1 MSIYGRISRRRFL
14 AASAAAAAPAFVPA
28 SALGAE
34 GKGGKAA
41 ASSRIVIGMIG
52 FGNRARA
59 NARSLMAEA
68 DAQIVAVCDVD
79 KNHLAEGIDVI
90 NKGQES
96 SGCRGYGDFRELLGR
111 DDLDAVVISTPDNWH
126 GYCAVAAANRGLDI
140 YCEKPLA
147 HTLAEQQA
155 IVAAVQKNKRIWQ
168 TGSWQRSQWNFRKG
182 VELVL
187 NGHIGKLKRVEVGLP
202 DGHRQNPEPELVF
215 TASPPPPELNYDMWI
230 GPSRMEPYIPA
241 RVHRNWRWNYNVG
254 GGQLMDWIGH
264 HCDIAHWGMGMDDS
278 GPLEITPVQVD
289 FPAADAVW
297 NTATR
302 YRFTCRYPRNI
313 ELVVAG
319 GHEDIAR
326 GTKFIGE
333 DGWVYVDRP
342 KFEASNPAWT
352 KNDFDPGPVKLYVS
366 PGHERNWLDSI
377 RSRKPTL
384 TPVEVAHRSAT
395 PGHLGHIAMRLG
407 RPIRWDPKKEVI
419 VNDSEASAML
429 GTQMR
434 EPWTL

>member
-1 MSIYGRISRRRFL
+1 MSTAGRISRRRFL
-14 AASAAAAAPAFVPA
+14 AASAAAVSAPALIPA

-34 GKGGKAA
+34 GKAA
-41 ASSRIVIGMIG
+41 PSERIVIGMIG
-52 FGNRARA
+52 FGNRAHA
-59 NARSLMAEA
+59 NARSLMKEA

-79 KNHLAEGIDVI
+79 QKHLAEGIAFI

-96 SGCRGYGDFRELLGR
+96 SGCKGYGDFCELLSR

-126 GYCAVAAANRGLDI
+126 GYCAVAAANRKLDI

-155 IVAAVQKNKRIWQ
+155 IVAAAKKNNIIWQ
-168 TGSWQRSQWNFRKG
+168 TGSWQRSQWNFRKA

-187 NGHIGKLKRVEVGLP
+187 NGHIGKLQRVEVGLP
-202 DGHRQNPEPELVF
+202 EGHRDVAPGELSFDV
-215 TASPPPPELNYDMWI
+215 TQPPPELNYDMWI
-230 GPSRMEPYIPA
+230 GPSRMMPYVQA
-241 RVHRNWRWNYNVG
+241 RSHRNWRWNYNVG

-278 GPLEITPVQVD
+278 GPLEIEPVQVD
-289 FPAADAVW
+289 FPPADAVW

-302 YRFTCRYPRNI
+302 YRFHCRYPRNI

-342 KFEASNPAWT
+342 KFEASDMRWT
-352 KNDFDPGPVKLYVS
+352 KNDFDPGSVKLYVS
-366 PGHERNWLDSI
+366 AGHERNWLDSI

-395 PGHLGHIAMRLG
+395 PGHLGHIALRLN
-407 RPIRWDPKKEVI
+407 RTIRWDPRKETI
-419 VNDSEASAML
+419 ENDSEATAML
-429 GTQMR
+429 STDMR
-434 EPWTL
+434 EPWKV